1 MLCLLY
7 GLLHLPRVQT
17 YIVQKAAHSLEKKL
31 GTPVRIESVDFR
43 FFHLLS
49 FKKLYIED
57 QQGDTLLFAGSALI
71 RLNDWFFMK
80 DKIVLKYIGLEDG
93 FVQLQRQNKTWNYQ
107 YILDK
112 LNPTDTSQKSSELS
126 LDLQRVEL
134 SNIRFNMIDRWI
146 GQNMLGAI
154 SHLDARIDSLD
165 LQKNRFRIQRVSL
178 DRPSFTIVDY
188 KGTRTEAEAA
198 ASRASV
204 TTTKSNL
211 DLLVQQIDIRNG
223 RFRNEDP
230 TSPAPLAGQFDEWH
244 IDFDA
249 IDGTIN
255 QLQYRQDELL
265 AKIQLKASE
274 RSGFNIQ
281 SLKANMLFNQN
292 MMAFKDLS
300 IKTAKSNIG
309 DYFAMRYKHFND
321 DMKNFI
327 THVGLDG
334 TLRNSQVHSDDIAYF
349 APELANW
356 HRVFSLNGKS
366 NGTLDDFHIRDML
379 LRSGATEINGDLD
392 MLHMDDLANLTLD
405 FRSKKTITNHD
416 DLVWLIPS
424 LGNVTQIQLA
434 KLGALSF
441 AGTFNG
447 TLQDFK
453 ADGNIQSDLGNLNF
467 NMKMLLPETSEPV
480 YEGEFKTDQ
489 FDLGTLTG
497 NKSFG
502 KLTTTAKIEGT
513 GFDWRTMDTR
523 FQLDIPSIHF
533 NNYTYRNA
541 KVDGSMKLG
550 NLKTLVNVNDTNLIL
565 PELEANYRFNARE
578 PGFNIFA
585 NLQYAN
591 LKAMGWLNQAV
602 ELSGNFNLDFKGNQ
616 IDSIEGIAQMDQI
629 RLLHQNRQIPIS
641 KLVLSAFQDQKG
653 RNLSVVSDQFKA
665 DITGRYKLMDLPD
678 AFMGFLNRYYPSYI
692 PKPAR
697 QIANQFVHFNLET
710 KEVSDILQLINPEM
724 KGGNQSTIE
733 ADLDMQQNLFS
744 LKASV
749 PFFAIAE
756 RSFQDIQ
763 LNSTGSQD
771 TLKTNIEVRKF
782 NLTNDLE
789 FPSTILK
796 LVSTGDQTNLS
807 LKSEEGM
814 VANQIDLNARI
825 QTFEEGA
832 LFHFDRST
840 FFLNDKEWNIAPEGE
855 VSIRGKQIHV
865 DRFMVMHDQEKLS
878 LSTEMD
884 DETNETKLIAKIDQV
899 NVEDFLPIFFK
910 EPYIQGRLTGT
921 ATLQDPFQKNKLDF
935 IGKLDSLRIEKE
947 YVGGLLINGKANPNT
962 GIIEYHASTTDTVN
976 RFELIGRY
984 ALRDSSMQQM
994 MNTITGEKVNL
1005 SILQPYLSDV
1015 FCELEG
1021 TAKTNLSWWGNDD
1034 HAYLTGSALV
1044 EEALLKVDYTQVRYF
1059 LNKQPILFEKDAIR
1073 LDMLQLRDSMNNTAT
1088 CSGIIYHRAF
1098 DDFEFKNLRLESPRL
1113 ALLNTTKANNAQFYG
1128 QAIGKATLSLNGPLQ
1143 DLKLVL
1149 NAEPMSVDTSHI
1161 FLNTSDEKES
1171 KSMDYIEFVKIGEVE
1186 EEDKQNDQLN
1196 ILVTVN
1202 VKANPACKVDVI
1214 LDEET
1219 GDVIKGQGTGNIS
1232 VSIGNIEPL
1241 KIRGNY
1247 ELTKGEYTFNFQTY
1261 FQKPFVLNR
1270 GNINWNGD
1278 PFQAIIDIDAAYQAK
1293 NVDISSL
1300 SNTGGFMQKEDVTIV
1315 AHLSGVL
1322 QNPNV
1327 KFDIMLPEQSEA
1339 KRNDV
1344 IVKRLADFKND
1355 DNEMNKQV
1363 ASLLLF
1369 NTFLIGNQ
1377 NFLSQGNASTLF
1389 TNTIGGVV
1397 SNLLTNFFNRELEK
1411 ATKGVLSTY
1420 ININPTLD
1428 LQQNASQLQANIR
1441 AGLKILLDKRLVVL
1455 VGGNLD
1461 YNNPIYTQQLERRGL
1476 LTPDITIEWMINR
1489 DGSLRIVGFNR
1500 SSIDFALSQ
1509 RNRSGLR
1516 LSYRKDFNRLADLF
1530 SGKKK

>member
-1 MLCLLY
+1 MLY
-7 GLLHLPRVQT
+7 GLLHIPRVQT
-17 YIVQKAAHSLEKKL
+17 YIVQKATHSLEKKL

-57 QQGDTLLFAGSALI
+57 QQGDTLLYAGSALV
-71 RLNDWFFMK
+71 RLNDWFFLK

-93 FVQLQRQNKTWNYQ
+93 FVQLQRQTKTWNYQ

-112 LNPTDTSQKSSELS
+112 LNKTDTNRQSSELN

-134 SNIRFNMIDRWI
+134 SNIRFNMLDRWV
-146 GQNMLGAI
+146 GQDMLA
-154 SHLDARIDSLD
+154 SVKHLDARIDTLD
-165 LQKNRFRIQRVSL
+165 LEKNRFNIRNVSL
-178 DRPSFTIVDY
+178 ERPSFSIIDY
-188 KGTRTEAEAA
+188 KGTRTNAEAA
-198 ASRASV
+198 ASRANDKASQN
-204 TTTKSNL
+204 NL
-211 DLLVQQIDIRNG
+211 NLLVQQITIRNG

-230 TSPAPLAGQFDEWH
+230 TAPAPLVGKFAEWH
-244 IDFDA
+244 INFDS
-249 IDGTIN
+249 IDGNI
-255 QLQYRQDELL
+255 QKLQFKQDEML
-265 AKIQLKASE
+265 ANIQLKANE
-274 RSGFNIQ
+274 RSGFKIQ

-292 MMAFKDLS
+292 MMAFKQLS
-300 IKTAKSNIG
+300 IKTEKSNIG

-321 DMKNFI
+321 DMNNFI
-327 THVGLDG
+327 TRVGLDG
-334 TLRNSQVHSDDIAYF
+334 NLRNSQVHSDDIAYF

-356 HRVFSLNGKS
+356 HRVFIVDGKT
-366 NGTLDDFHIRDML
+366 NGTLDDFHIRNMHV
-379 LRSGATEINGDLD
+379 RSGTTEINGDLD
-392 MLHMDDLANLTLD
+392 MLHMDDLVNLTIN
-405 FRSKKTITNHD
+405 FQSKQTITRHE

-424 LGNVTQIQLA
+424 LANVNQVQLPM
-434 KLGALSF
+434 LGKLSF
-441 AGTFNG
+441 IGTFNG

-453 ADGNIQSDLGNLNF
+453 AKGDIQSDLGKVNF
-467 NMKMLLPETSEPV
+467 DIKLQLPDTSDPN
-480 YEGEFKTDQ
+480 YEGTFKTDQ
-489 FDLGTLTG
+489 FELGKLIG
-497 NKSFG
+497 IQSLG
-502 KLTTTAKIEGT
+502 KLTTTAKIVGI
-513 GFDWRTMDTR
+513 GFDWKTMDTR
-523 FQLDIPSIHF
+523 FQLDVPAINF
-533 NNYTYRNA
+533 RNYTYRNA
-541 KVDGSMKLG
+541 KIDGSMQLG
-550 NLKTLVNVNDTNLIL
+550 LLKTLVNVNDSNLML
-565 PELEANYRFNARE
+565 PVLDATYRFNAHE
-578 PGFNIFA
+578 PGFNVFA
-585 NLQYAN
+585 NLEYAN
-591 LKAMGWLNQAV
+591 LKAMGWVNQPV
-602 ELSGNFNLDFKGNQ
+602 ELSGRFNLDFKGND

-629 RLLHQNRQIPIS
+629 RLLHLSRQIPIN
-641 KLVLSAFQDQKG
+641 KLVLSAFQDQQG

-665 DITGRYKLMDLPD
+665 GISGRYKFMDLPD

-692 PKPAR
+692 PKPSR
-697 QIANQFVHFNLET
+697 QIANQLVRFNLET

-724 KGGNQSTIE
+724 KGGNQSAIE

-763 LNSTGSQD
+763 LNSTGNQD

-789 FPSTILK
+789 FPATTLK

-855 VSIRGKQIHV
+855 ISIRGKQIHV
-865 DRFMVMHDQEKLS
+865 DRFMLMHDQEKLS

-910 EPYIQGRLTGT
+910 EPYIQGQLTGT

-976 RFELIGRY
+976 RFEVNGRY
-984 ALRDSSMQQM
+984 ALHDSSMQQM

-1005 SILQPYLSDV
+1005 QILQPYLSDV
-1015 FCELEG
+1015 FSELEG
-1021 TAKTNLSWWGNDD
+1021 IAKTNLSWWGNDQ
-1034 HAYLTGSALV
+1034 HAYLTGSAFV
-1044 EEALLKVDYTQVRYF
+1044 EQALLKVDYTQVRYF
-1059 LNKQPILFEKDAIR
+1059 LKKQPILFEKDAIR

-1098 DDFEFKNLRLESPRL
+1098 DDFEFKNLRLESPKL
-1113 ALLNTTKANNAQFYG
+1113 ALLNTTKSNNAQFYG

-1161 FLNTSDEKES
+1161 YLNTSDEKES
-1171 KSMDYIEFVKIGEVE
+1171 KSMDYIEFVKIGEYRE
-1186 EEDKQNDQLN
+1186 EEKQNDQLN

-1278 PFQAIIDIDAAYQAK
+1278 PFQAIIDIDAAYLAK
-1293 NVDISSL
+1293 NVDISPL
-1300 SNTGGFMQKEDVTIV
+1300 SNTGGFMQKEDVTII

-1500 SSIDFALSQ
+1500 SSIDFSLSQ

-1530 SGKKK
+1530 SGKKKQN